1 MNTLNKLLGLNND
14 LDKYFVGFEDL
25 VERVNKA
32 QTEIG
37 KQITNY
43 PPYNIRKTGEN
54 TYQIEMA
61 VAGFGKQDLEIEL
74 ADNKLVIK
82 GAVKSATQEDEK
94 DFVFRGIGMRPF
106 TRIFAVEEKVEV
118 LSAELLNGM
127 LKVALEKMIPEEK
140 KAKKIKVKAHEYTAP
155 NL

>member
-1 MNTLNKLLGLNND
+1 MNTLNKLFGLNND

-25 VERVNKA
+25 VDRVNKA
-32 QTEIG
+32 HTEVA
-37 KQITNY
+37 KHITNY

-61 VAGFGKQDLEIEL
+61 VAGFGKQDIEIEL

-82 GAVKSATQEDEK
+82 GAVKSAQEDEK

-118 LSAELLNGM
+118 LSADLINGM
-127 LKVALEKMIPEEK
+127 LKIALEKMIPEEK
-140 KAKKIKVKAHEYTAP
+140 KAKKIKVKSHDYGATTI
-155 NL
+155 

>member
-1 MNTLNKLLGLNND
+1 MNTLNKLFGLNND

-25 VERVNKA
+25 VDRVNKA
-32 QTEIG
+32 HTEVA
-37 KQITNY
+37 KHITNY
-43 PPYNIRKTGEN
+43 PPYNIRKTGES

-61 VAGFGKQDLEIEL
+61 VAGFGKQDIVIEL

-82 GAVKSATQEDEK
+82 GAVKSVEEDEK

-118 LSAELLNGM
+118 LSADLINGM
-127 LKVALEKMIPEEK
+127 LKIALEKMIPEEK
-140 KAKKIKVKAHEYTAP
+140 KAKKIKVKSHDYSVD
-155 NL
+155 NV

>member
-1 MNTLNKLLGLNND
+1 MNTLNKLFGLNND

-25 VERVNKA
+25 VDRVNKA
-32 QTEIG
+32 HTEVA
-37 KQITNY
+37 KHITNY
-43 PPYNIRKTGEN
+43 PPYNIRKTGES

-61 VAGFGKQDLEIEL
+61 VAGFGKQDIVIEL

-82 GAVKSATQEDEK
+82 GAVKSVEEDEK

-118 LSAELLNGM
+118 LSADLINGM
-127 LKVALEKMIPEEK
+127 LKIALEKMIPEEK
-140 KAKKIKVKAHEYTAP
+140 KAKKIKVMSHDYSVD
-155 NL
+155 NV